1 MRLWVQSLASLS
13 RSRIWRCRELW
24 CRLAPAALI
33 RLLAWEPPY
42 ATGRA
47 LKSKKKGSSGASGGL
62 QVAENSIPWAAQ
74 GCGCASSRAGVPQ
87 VALGHYCQTSDR
99 KGQRRGVAASREI
112 GPRSQRG
119 TCLLPRLSL
128 LPGQLELSMM
138 GRVRLCSHLTPRL
151 CTPSPLRRLGS
162 SCPEIHPL
170 PPPTHRSLPTRQCQA
185 LISPRSGALWQ
196 VLTRRLLNTSPL
208 GE

>member
-1 MRLWVQSLASLS
+1 MCPG
-13 RSRIWRCRELW
+13 RIYSTPSQGTPTSHGEG
-24 CRLAPAALI
+24 P
-33 RLLAWEPPY
+33 
-42 ATGRA
+42 
-47 LKSKKKGSSGASGGL
+47 KKKKKKKKKKKEGSSGASGGL
-62 QVAENSIPWAAQ
+62 RVAENSSPWAAQ
-74 GCGCASSRAGVPQ
+74 GCGYTSPRAGVPQ
-87 VALGHYCQTSDR
+87 VILGHYCQTSDR
-99 KGQRRGVAASREI
+99 KGQRLGVRQAVGPREI